1 MKRLVRVSSSAMAV
15 SGRRVTVL
23 GGAALAALALTAAG
37 CGGSEDLKGAPNV
50 KGLALPS
57 AEAVLH
63 KHGYSASVSDDALF
77 GVIIKSHFKVCDEHA
92 PDGHLVP
99 IDVSKDC

>member
-1 MKRLVRVSSSAMAV
+1 MSVRKFTFM
-15 SGRRVTVL
+15 
-23 GGAALAALALTAAG
+23 GGAALAALALIVAG
-37 CGGSEDLKGAPNV
+37 CGGTEDLKGAPNV

-57 AEAVLH
+57 AETVLH

-77 GVIIKSHFKVCDEHA
+77 GVVIKSHFTVCSEHT

>member
-1 MKRLVRVSSSAMAV
+1 MKFKNVY
-15 SGRRVTVL
+15 VL
-23 GGAALAALALTAAG
+23 TTAAIVALALAVAG
-37 CGGSEDLKGAPNV
+37 CGGSEDLKGAPDV

-63 KHGYSASVSDDALF
+63 KHGYAVSVSDDAMF
-77 GVIIKSHFKVCDEHA
+77 GVIIKSHFTVCGEHS